1 LLNERKVAHRN
12 RRLLFWL
19 PNCFFTLATPLHSV
33 LFSCPYAP
41 SKNEWRTPLLLP
53 LDTDNPSH
61 ATTLYPTLTLTLTL
75 TVKLSTLTLTRGR
88 LSAAAVRQVSGGGGG
103 QMSSHVAQRICS
115 TQADRA
121 ANRQLGRAQIAGDSN
136 RHQSPLYTER
146 GVTSLYL

>member
-1 LLNERKVAHRN
+1 LLNEPKVAHRN

-41 SKNEWRTPLLLP
+41 SKNEGRTPLLLP

-103 QMSSHVAQRICS
+103 GKCRVTWLNES
-115 TQADRA
+115 A
-121 ANRQLGRAQIAGDSN
+121 ARKLIAPQIAN
-136 RHQSPLYTER
+136 WAARKSPATAI
-146 GVTSLYL
+146 VTSLLSAGQAEVVF